1 MFKKSLLT
9 LATLTLVAIANLQAD
24 VKLPAVFTDNMVLQR
39 GVNVPIWGFA
49 SEGEKVTVRFKGQT
63 VSAKAKNGKWMVAL
77 KALRVGAP
85 ADLVIDGRNRIQ
97 LRNVVVGEV
106 WICSGQ
112 SNMYWPLSKCGE
124 AGETEIA
131 NSRNFD
137 LRLFQV
143 ERNKSDKPLD
153 DLDMPWNQGKYGWQ
167 ICDNQS
173 SYDFSAVA
181 YYFGKKLQADLK
193 VPVGLI
199 HTSWGGSPIEVWMS
213 EATLRSHQDI
223 SDNYILQ
230 RGNYRNATAK
240 YIADLRKYEASVKE
254 DQKDQTG
261 KKGKKDKAGKAPK
274 KPTPPREPWKPSSL
288 YNAMI
293 HPLLPFASKGAIWYQ
308 GESNASRA
316 WQYRSLFPAMIKQWR
331 NEFGQSDFT
340 FLTVQLAPFDR
351 EHRNPK
357 RTIEEIA
364 EKPEEGTFAELRE
377 AQLVTVQRDPRA
389 GMAVITDYGD
399 PHDIHPI
406 AKKPVGERL
415 ALAARGIAYKEKYL
429 TYSGPIYKTMKYIKV
444 KNGLDKIALRFDHV
458 GKGLTAKDG
467 DLKGFAICGEDKI
480 WKWADA
486 KIVGDTIEVS
496 HADIEQ
502 PESVRYGWADYP
514 VCNLFNKDGL
524 PASPFRTDHY
534 KLTTEE

>member
-9 LATLTLVAIANLQAD
+9 LATVTFIAIGTLQAD
-24 VKLPAVFTDNMVLQR
+24 VRLPALFTDNMVLQQ
-39 GVNVPIWGFA
+39 GVNVPVWGFA
-49 SEGEKVTVRFKGQT
+49 SEDEKVTVKYKGQT
-63 VSAKAKNGKWMVAL
+63 VSAKTKNGKWMVTL
-77 KALRVGAP
+77 KSLRVGQP
-85 ADLVIDGRNRIQ
+85 ADLVIDGHNRIQ
-97 LRNVVVGEV
+97 LKNVVVGEV

-112 SNMYWPLSKCGE
+112 SNMFWPMSKCGE
-124 AGETEIA
+124 ASQTEIA

-143 ERNKSDKPLD
+143 ERKKSDKPLD

-167 ICDNQS
+167 VCDNQS

-199 HTSWGGSPIEVWMS
+199 HTSWGGSPIEVWMNES
-213 EATLRSHQDI
+213 NLRSHQDI
-223 SDNYILQ
+223 TDNYILQ
-230 RGNYRNATAK
+230 SGNYRNAQAK
-240 YIADLRKYEASVKE
+240 YVADLRKYEADVKE
-254 DQKDQTG
+254 
-261 KKGKKDKAGKAPK
+261 GKKDKAGKGPT
-274 KPTPPREPWKPSSL
+274 KPTQPRAPWEPSSL

-293 HPLLPFASKGAIWYQ
+293 HPLLPYACKGAIWYQ

-331 NEFGQSDFT
+331 NDFGQSDFT
-340 FLTVQLAPFDR
+340 FLTVQLAPYDR

-357 RTIEEIA
+357 RTIEQIT

-377 AQLVTVQRDPRA
+377 AQLVTVERDTRA
-389 GMAVITDYGD
+389 GIAVITDYGD

-406 AKKPVGERL
+406 AKQPVGERL
-415 ALAARGIAYKEKYL
+415 ALAARGIAYKEKSL
-429 TYSGPIYKTMKYIKV
+429 TYSGPIYKTMKYV
-444 KNGLDKIALRFDHV
+444 KNKEGVDQIELRFDHV

-467 DLKGFAICGEDKI
+467 DLKGFAICGEDKV

-486 KIVGDTIEVS
+486 KIVGDIVAVS
-496 HADIEQ
+496 HADIAK
-502 PESVRYGWADYP
+502 PESVRYGWADFP

-524 PASPFRTDHY
+524 PASPFRTDRY

>member
-1 MFKKSLLT
+1 MFKKTFLT
-9 LATLTLVAIANLQAD
+9 LLALTFAAIANLQAEIRM
-24 VKLPAVFTDNMVLQR
+24 PALFTDNMVLQR
-39 GVNVPIWGFA
+39 GVSVPIWGFA
-49 SEGEKVTVRFKGQT
+49 SDGEKVTVKFQRQSVT
-63 VSAKAKNGKWMVAL
+63 AKVKNGKWTATL
-77 KALRVGAP
+77 KPLRVGP
-85 ADLVIDGRNRIQ
+85 ASDLTIDGRNRIV
-97 LRNVVVGEV
+97 LKNVVVGEV

-112 SNMYWPLSKCGE
+112 SNMFWPMSRCGE

-143 ERNKSDKPLD
+143 EKKKSDTPMG
-153 DLDMPWNQGKYGWQ
+153 DLDMPWNQGRYGWQ
-167 ICDNQS
+167 VSGNQATH
-173 SYDFSAVA
+173 DFSAVA

-199 HTSWGGSPIEVWMS
+199 HTSWGGSPIEVWMN
-213 EATLRSHQDI
+213 ETTLRPYKDI

-230 RGNYRNATAK
+230 SSNYRNAQAK
-240 YIADLRKYEASVKE
+240 YVAAARKYDADLKE
-254 DQKDQTG
+254 GKDAKTL
-261 KKGKKDKAGKAPK
+261 K
-274 KPTPPREPWKPSSL
+274 KPNPPREPWKPGSL

-293 HPLLPFASKGAIWYQ
+293 HPLLPYACKGAIWYQ

-316 WQYRSLFPAMIKQWR
+316 WEYRSLLPDLIKQWR
-331 NEFGQSDFT
+331 REFGQSDFT

-357 RTIEEIA
+357 RTIEEIT

-377 AQLVTVQRDPRA
+377 AQLITAQRDTRV
-389 GMAVITDYGD
+389 GIAVITDHGD

-406 AKKPVGERL
+406 AKQPVGERL
-415 ALAARGIAYKEKYL
+415 ALAARGIAYREKSL
-429 TYSGPIYKTMKYIKV
+429 TYSGPIYKTMKYIKNKDSV
-444 KNGLDKIALRFDHV
+444 DKIALRFDHI
-458 GKGLTAKDG
+458 GKGLEAKG
-467 DLKGFAICGEDKI
+467 DALKGFAICGSDMV

-486 KIVGDTIEVS
+486 EIVGDTVEVS
-496 HADIEQ
+496 HADIAK

-524 PASPFRTDHY
+524 PASPFRTDRY
-534 KLTTEE
+534 KLTTEK